1 MVPGNPTMTMKPCSD
16 VFGISILRVR
26 EMSIIKVDL
35 CMVRFVRA
43 LGHTSC
49 ETTATG
55 CDDMSEPVKK
65 SSSIVAIF
73 SEFMTSYP
81 MHFGLLFLFLV
92 VEGTAA
98 AMSVMAI
105 VPMADFLLDSSLGQP

>member
-16 VFGISILRVR
+16 VFGISILRER
-26 EMSIIKVDL
+26 EKSIIKDDL
-35 CMVRFVRA
+35 CMEIFVLASR
-43 LGHTSC
+43 HTAS

-55 CDDMSEPVKK
+55 CDDMTEPVKK

-73 SEFMTSYP
+73 SEFLTRYP

-98 AMSVMAI
+98 AMSVM
-105 VPMADFLLDSSLGQP
+105 